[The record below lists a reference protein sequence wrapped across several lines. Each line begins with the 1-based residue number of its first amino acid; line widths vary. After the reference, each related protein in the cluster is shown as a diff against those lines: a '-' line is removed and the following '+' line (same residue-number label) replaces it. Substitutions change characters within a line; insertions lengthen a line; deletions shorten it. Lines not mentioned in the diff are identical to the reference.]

1 MSKHS
6 IYLSHH
12 LQTGYTVVYEELCKA
27 LEKSGVNHYL
37 LPYSNDIWARDFMP
51 VHVGGGEYLGYV
63 YRPDY
68 ITNQKLATGD
78 IPINYIEKLDAIIDG
93 GNFVFCDDKMIMTDK
108 IFSENPNIKQSKL
121 INKLEEVCQKELI
134 LIPWDMEEEY
144 GHADGMVSYIGNGKL
159 LLNNYCQMGK
169 DGVGFSKRLHKILN
183 PHFTVTELHYS
194 SPWEEMNAAYI
205 NYIETESSVIIP
217 ALSTK
222 HDSASDIAA
231 LETFKKIFKKEI
243 LQVYAQPLIKDGGA
257 LHCVT
262 WKQNKQQ
269 QELTT
274 QKKNHKKY
282 NIWIQLKTD

>member
-63 YRPDY
+63 YRPDYLYDNVSEREY

-134 LIPWDMEEEY
+134 LIPWDMDEEY

-262 WKQNKQQ
+262 WDFFQEETEVATAEHNNK
-269 QELTT
+269 
-274 QKKNHKKY
+274 
-282 NIWIQLKTD
+282 

>member
-63 YRPDY
+63 YRPDYLYDNVCEREY

-159 LLNNYCQMGK
+159 LLNNYCHMGK

-262 WKQNKQQ
+262 WDFFRK
-269 QELTT
+269 EAE
-274 QKKNHKKY
+274 
-282 NIWIQLKTD
+282 

>member
-37 LPYSNDIWARDFMP
+37 LPYSNYIWARDFMP

-63 YRPDY
+63 YRPDYLYDNVCEREY

-262 WKQNKQQ
+262 WDFFRK
-269 QELTT
+269 EAE
-274 QKKNHKKY
+274 
-282 NIWIQLKTD
+282 

>member
-63 YRPDY
+63 YRPDYLYDNVCEREY

-183 PHFTVTELHYS
+183 PHFTVTELHYRF
-194 SPWEEMNAAYI
+194 EY
-205 NYIETESSVIIP
+205 
-217 ALSTK
+217 
-222 HDSASDIAA
+222 
-231 LETFKKIFKKEI
+231 
-243 LQVYAQPLIKDGGA
+243 
-257 LHCVT
+257 
-262 WKQNKQQ
+262 
-269 QELTT
+269 
-274 QKKNHKKY
+274 
-282 NIWIQLKTD
+282 

>member
-63 YRPDY
+63 YRPDYLYDNVSEREY

-134 LIPWDMEEEY
+134 LIPWDMDEEY

-217 ALSTK
+217 ALSIK

-262 WKQNKQQ
+262 WDFFRK
-269 QELTT
+269 EAE
-274 QKKNHKKY
+274 
-282 NIWIQLKTD
+282 

>member
-68 ITNQKLATGD
+68 LYDNVREREYITNQKLATGD

-93 GNFVFCDDKMIMTDK
+93 GNFVFCDDKMIITDK

-134 LIPWDMEEEY
+134 LIPWDMDEEY

-194 SPWEEMNAAYI
+194 SPWEEKNAAYI

-217 ALSTK
+217 ALSIK

-262 WKQNKQQ
+262 WDFFQEETEVATAEHNNK
-269 QELTT
+269 
-274 QKKNHKKY
+274 
-282 NIWIQLKTD
+282 